1 MVFSFT
7 ATNKTMFL
15 IKWHIIEPDDDNIMK
30 EKWSFMT
37 INHLWLSIIAF
48 QMVIKFTNWFFYTLI
63 DSQSIITSVYG
74 KRPVSKKILFRKIS
88 VDSRIQTRF
97 NAMILTTFSI
107 DSFLKWKCFKYTSDK
122 WSWFIEY
129 NDTFFSLNRFGFE
142 RKK

>member
-1 MVFSFT
+1 MAFSFT

-63 DSQSIITSVYG
+63 ESQSIITSVHG
-74 KRPVSKKILFRKIS
+74 KRPVSKKILFRKMC
-88 VDSRIQTRF
+88 VDSKIKTHF
-97 NAMILTTFSI
+97 DAMILTTFSI
-107 DSFLKWKCFKYTSDK
+107 DSFFKMKMLQKHSDK
-122 WSWFIEY
+122 WNWLIEH
-129 NDTFFSLNRFGFE
+129 NINAFFSDYF
-142 RKK
+142 